1 MENPFKRLVDAKN
14 IAKFVGAMVIVAL
27 IVFETLIIVQYA
39 TIKPN
44 WWYLIGVVA
53 SCIVLDAVCLLEM
66 FAIKSFKA
74 RIACYV
80 VDFVLLLIICTL
92 TGNSYLSALYCAILT
107 QFYVNV
113 KDFKSKLAVFITSCV
128 AYVATFLL
136 GFVINYGGVH
146 SYDSLIFIM
155 TGCITGVVIMTTH
168 FVISSFLL
176 TFYNTNQ
183 KLTYA
188 LKEADESKTELKA
201 AYEQL
206 SEKAVYEERNR
217 IARDIHDNA
226 GHSMT
231 AVIMQTEAAKV
242 LIDTNPEEAKV
253 RIISANL
260 QAKNALDQMRES
272 VHLLAG
278 RSQVVSVKEELEEI
292 IAQSMDGTDVKIRS
306 DIIDVDLPAD
316 RRRFVC
322 NCLKECLSNGIRH
335 GGASAFYVE
344 LKRDEKQV
352 TLIVSDNGSGLEP
365 DFKEGYGIRGMR
377 EKAATYG
384 GDISYESEQGE
395 GVEVSIRVE
404 LV

>member
-1 MENPFKRLVDAKN
+1 
-14 IAKFVGAMVIVAL
+14 
-27 IVFETLIIVQYA
+27 
-39 TIKPN
+39 
-44 WWYLIGVVA
+44 
-53 SCIVLDAVCLLEM
+53 
-66 FAIKSFKA
+66 
-74 RIACYV
+74 
-80 VDFVLLLIICTL
+80 
-92 TGNSYLSALYCAILT
+92 
-107 QFYVNV
+107 
-113 KDFKSKLAVFITSCV
+113 
-128 AYVATFLL
+128 
-136 GFVINYGGVH
+136 
-146 SYDSLIFIM
+146 M